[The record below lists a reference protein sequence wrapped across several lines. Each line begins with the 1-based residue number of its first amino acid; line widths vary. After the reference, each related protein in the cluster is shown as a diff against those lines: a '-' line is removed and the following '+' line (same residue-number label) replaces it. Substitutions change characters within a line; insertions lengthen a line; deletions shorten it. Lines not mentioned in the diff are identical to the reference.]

1 MNSQINEN
9 KQVSPYFLFFLIHG
23 SQTGIAVLRFQ
34 GNVSKGA
41 GNEAWMSVLALGLS
55 IQLLFMMMIYILKQS
70 TAGDILS
77 FHKDILGKKLGG
89 ALNLLLACYFSL
101 AGVSVVYGYIDL
113 LQVWVFDGIP
123 SWEYA
128 LLLCCLIFYLVSGGF
143 RVITGVAFW
152 GVVIPAFLLIS
163 FFYIAG
169 FMEVSYLQPLFNHS
183 LKDHFTSAKTAVPLF
198 LGFETVLVY
207 FPFIKNGK
215 KANKWGHLALLF
227 TTVLYTLITLISFM
241 FFSQGKIH
249 HLTWPTLTMIKII
262 QFPFL
267 ERFEFIFIFTW
278 LLVIIPVISL
288 YLWSTIR
295 SIKVTL
301 PKIKPTYILL
311 FLLTV
316 YVFVNSQLT
325 DIYYTQLIQKMVD
338 ISSSAF
344 LFGYIPVLFIV
355 SVIRQFI
362 KKHKEG

>member
-41 GNEAWMSVLALGLS
+41 GSEAWMSVLALGLS
-55 IQLLFMMMIYILKQS
+55 FQLLFMMMLYILKQS

-77 FHKDILGKKLGG
+77 FHKDLLGKKLGG

-101 AGVSVVYGYIDL
+101 AGVAVVYGYIDL

-128 LLLCCLIFYLVSGGF
+128 LLFCCLIFYLVSGGF

-152 GVVIPAFLLIS
+152 GVVIPAILLIS
-163 FFYIAG
+163 FFSIANYL
-169 FMEVSYLQPLFNHS
+169 EVSYLQPLFDHS
-183 LKDHFTSAKTAVPLF
+183 LKDHFNSVKAAVPLF
-198 LGFETVLVY
+198 LGVETALVY

-215 KANKWGHLALLF
+215 KASKWGHFALLF
-227 TTVLYTLITLISFM
+227 TTILYTVVTLFTFM
-241 FFSQGKIH
+241 FFAQGKIH

-278 LLVIIPVISL
+278 LLVIMPVICL
-288 YLWSTIR
+288 YLWSAIR
-295 SIKVTL
+295 AIKITL

-311 FLLTV
+311 FLLAV
-316 YVFVNSQLT
+316 YFLVNSQLT
-325 DIYYTQLIQKMVD
+325 DIFYTQYIQKMVD
-338 ISSSAF
+338 ISSSTF
-344 LFGYIPVLFIV
+344 LFGYIPLLFIV

-362 KKHKEG
+362 KKQKEG

>member
-34 GNVSKGA
+34 GDISKGA
-41 GNEAWMSVLALGLS
+41 GSEAWMSVLALGLS
-55 IQLLFMMMIYILKQS
+55 FQLLFMMMLYILKQS

-77 FHKDILGKKLGG
+77 FHKDLLGKKLGG
-89 ALNLLLACYFSL
+89 ALNLVLACYFSL

-128 LLLCCLIFYLVSGGF
+128 LLFCCLIFYLVSGGF

-163 FFYIAG
+163 FFSIANYL
-169 FMEVSYLQPLFNHS
+169 EVSYLQPLFDHS
-183 LKDHFTSAKTAVPLF
+183 LKDHFISVKAAIPLF
-198 LGFETVLVY
+198 LGIETALVY

-215 KANKWGHLALLF
+215 KASKWGHFALLF
-227 TTVLYTLITLISFM
+227 TTILYTVITLVTLM
-241 FFSQGKIH
+241 FFAQGKIH

-278 LLVIIPVISL
+278 LLVIMPVICL
-288 YLWSTIR
+288 YLWSAIR
-295 SIKVTL
+295 AIKTTL

-311 FLLTV
+311 FLLAG
-316 YVFVNSQLT
+316 YVFVNSELT
-325 DIYYTQLIQKMVD
+325 DIYYTQFIKKMVNM
-338 ISSSAF
+338 SSTAF
-344 LFGYIPVLFIV
+344 LFGYIPLLFIV

-362 KKHKEG
+362 KKQKEG